1 MLTSQQVE
9 MQEKLQSLIEK
20 HLKFTVESNGLSD
33 GQRFFRYLLKKYLG
47 TERYEKAAF
56 KRRTGLQ
63 KNVYYKLSGYSK
75 IKEGEPV
82 KEETLFDVAIGLGLT
97 YEEAL
102 VLFTFWGKNL
112 LCDFQY
118 MQEMNKDLLELD
130 S

>member
-56 KRRTGLQ
+56 ERRTGLQ

-75 IKEGEPV
+75 IKEDEPV